1 MKLNGLYNSFILPN
15 DPPVSFVHLLSL
27 LNLFSYPFIIQDR
40 PPALVAIMYACVLF
54 PVALF

>member
-15 DPPVSFVHLLSL
+15 DPPVSFVHLSP
-27 LNLFSYPFIIQDR
+27 LNLFSYPCIIQDR
-40 PPALVAIMYACVLF
+40 PPALVAIMYAYVLF